1 LLCHNWHSN
10 CILNYEVNETNRIK
24 MKRIL
29 FLCAIFQLGYL
40 EICAQISGAVSYSG
54 IFKTQQD
61 FKDGKLSFRI
71 NCDSSSGNIRLHN
84 FFSRKYVSVI
94 QNGKE
99 NKLSKDSIFG
109 YRDCKG
115 IDYRFH
121 KNYEYEYQI
130 IEDKSIVI
138 YSALLQDHAYT
149 GKGIK
154 MVIAYFFSKTL
165 DSDILP
171 LTVANLK
178 QVFPG
183 DARLCALSDNDMA
196 AYDDIHKMYKI
207 NYLLTQPVTNNRQT
221 P

>member
-1 LLCHNWHSN
+1 
-10 CILNYEVNETNRIK
+10 